1 MHYLQLLKR
10 WWWLIVLATALGG
23 GAGYVVSQ
31 RQPPIYEASA
41 TLIVTASTP
50 SPNPADG
57 LIPDQRASLVKT
69 YKELLLKRPVLEA
82 VIADLSLATD
92 VETLAKQLSVAEVR
106 DTQLLV
112 LTAQDPDPQ
121 QAAAI
126 ANAAVQ
132 AFNRQSAT
140 LLANPYAANRAGLS
154 VVEAAAPP
162 RLPKGPGPLRAA
174 IIAALVGTLL
184 ALGLAFAIEYFD
196 TSVRSARD
204 VALLTDLAIVAEVA
218 SYKGRRSQS
227 KLVTLAAPFSPAAE
241 VYRMMRLHLEASA
254 DDGPIRTVIVTS
266 ARPGE
271 GKTITAANLAVAL
284 AQTGL
289 RTVLI
294 DTNLRRPSV
303 HELFQQ
309 PNLRGVT
316 TAMRP
321 EEAGRA
327 YEHTVDSGVENL
339 RLLLSGPFVDA
350 GRVAPMRFLV
360 PQRVLRL
367 VDEFKQHADIQIFDS
382 PSALD
387 VMETALLARS
397 CDAVLLVVQA
407 RRTSAEWLLQ
417 ARELM
422 ARSRSCIL
430 GVVLNRVARP
440 SAGLPGTYYLE
451 RSSLVA
457 PSAPAPWA
465 ALPAPGGSGFEP
477 APRVNARGNMQQKD
491 AATDR
496 LFERER
502 HR

>member
-1 MHYLQLLKR
+1 MQYIQLLKR

-31 RQPPIYEASA
+31 RMPPIYEASA

-50 SPNPADG
+50 SPDPREA

-82 VIADLSLATD
+82 VVADLGLAID
-92 VETLAKQLSVAEVR
+92 VETLAEKLSVAEVR

-112 LTAQDPDPQ
+112 LTAQDPDSQ

-126 ANAAVQ
+126 TNATVQ
-132 AFNRQSAT
+132 AFNRQSAV

-154 VVEAAAPP
+154 VVEIATPP
-162 RLPKGPGPLRAA
+162 RDPKGPGPTRAVV
-174 IIAALVGTLL
+174 IAALVGALL
-184 ALGLAFAIEYFD
+184 GLGLAIAIEYFD
-196 TSVRSARD
+196 TSLRSTRD

-218 SYKGRRSQS
+218 TFKGAKSHG
-227 KLVTLAAPFSPAAE
+227 KLVTLAAPFSSSAE
-241 VYRMMRLHLEASA
+241 VYRMIRLHLEAG
-254 DDGPIRTVIVTS
+254 DGPIRTVIVTS
-266 ARPGE
+266 ARPCE
-271 GKTITAANLAVAL
+271 GKSITAANLAVAL

-294 DTNLRRPSV
+294 DANLRRPSL
-303 HELFQQ
+303 HELFQK
-309 PNLRGVT
+309 PNTRGVT

-321 EEAGRA
+321 GEPGRA
-327 YEHTVDSGVENL
+327 YEHTVESGVENL
-339 RLLLSGPFVDA
+339 RLLLSGPFADA

-382 PSALD
+382 PAALD
-387 VMETALLARS
+387 VLETALLARS

-407 RRTSAEWLLQ
+407 RRTSAEQLLQ
-417 ARELM
+417 VREMLAR
-422 ARSRSCIL
+422 ARTYML

-440 SAGLPGTYYLE
+440 SAGLPGSYYLG
-451 RSSLVA
+451 RNSLPA
-457 PSAPAPWA
+457 PSAQAQRA
-465 ALPAPGGSGFEP
+465 VLPAPGGNGFEP
-477 APRVNARGNMQQKD
+477 APRGNARGVQQ
-491 AATDR
+491 TDVTEDR
-496 LFERER
+496 PFEHER

>member
-1 MHYLQLLKR
+1 MKACGFMQYLQLLKR
-10 WWWLIVLATALGG
+10 WWWLIVLASALGG
-23 GAGYVVSQ
+23 GGGYVVSQ
-31 RQPPIYEASA
+31 RTPPMYATSA

-50 SPNPADG
+50 SPDPAAA

-82 VIADLSLATD
+82 VIADLGLATD
-92 VETLAKQLSVAEVR
+92 VETLAEKLSVAEVR

-112 LTAQDPDPQ
+112 LTAQDTDPQ

-154 VVEAAAPP
+154 VVETAAPP
-162 RLPKGPGPLRAA
+162 AAPKGRGPLRAVVV
-174 IIAALVGTLL
+174 AALVGALL

-196 TSVRSARD
+196 TSVHSARD
-204 VALLTDLAIVAEVA
+204 VALLTDLAIVAEVVRF
-218 SYKGRRSQS
+218 KGAKSRG
-227 KLVTLAAPFSPAAE
+227 KLVTLAAPFSSAAE
-241 VYRMMRLHLEASA
+241 VYRMIRLHLEAGT
-254 DDGPIRTVIVTS
+254 DDGPIRTVIVSS

-271 GKTITAANLAVAL
+271 GKSITAANLAVAL

-294 DTNLRRPSV
+294 DANLRQPSV
-303 HELFQQ
+303 HELFQK
-309 PNLRGVT
+309 PNARGVT

-321 EEAGRA
+321 EEVGRA
-327 YEHTVDSGVENL
+327 YEHTIESGVENL
-339 RLLLSGPFVDA
+339 RLLLSGPFTDV
-350 GRVAPMRFLV
+350 GRSAPMRFLV

-367 VDEFKQHADIQIFDS
+367 VDEFKKYADIQIFDS

-387 VMETALLARS
+387 VMEAALLARS

-407 RRTSAEWLLQ
+407 RRTRAEQLLQ
-417 ARELM
+417 VREML
-422 ARSRSCIL
+422 ARSRSRLL

-440 SAGLPGTYYLE
+440 STGMPVSYYLE
-451 RSSLVA
+451 RSSLPA
-457 PSAPAPWA
+457 PSAPAPRA
-465 ALPAPGGSGFEP
+465 VLPV
-477 APRVNARGNMQQKD
+477 PRVNARGNMQQAD
-491 AATDR
+491 VAEDR
-496 LFERER
+496 LFDRER